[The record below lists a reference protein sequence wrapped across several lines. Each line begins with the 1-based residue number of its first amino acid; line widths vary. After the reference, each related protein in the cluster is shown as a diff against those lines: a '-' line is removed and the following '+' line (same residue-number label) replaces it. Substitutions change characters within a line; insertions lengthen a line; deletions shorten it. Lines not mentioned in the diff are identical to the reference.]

1 MDQRCQSE
9 KDVRVRGKGWVAILN
24 KVISVDLVKMVASEL
39 EMKEMKRLTMQV
51 PGKRLFQAEEIA
63 KSPRHVYYLQKT
75 TTGKCAWSRICEG
88 MGQMKALWG
97 RRKMVRPDDVQT
109 CSPF

>member
-39 EMKEMKRLTMQV
+39 EMKEMKRLTM
-51 PGKRLFQAEEIA
+51 
-63 KSPRHVYYLQKT
+63 
-75 TTGKCAWSRICEG
+75 
-88 MGQMKALWG
+88 
-97 RRKMVRPDDVQT
+97 
-109 CSPF
+109 